1 MKNDFKSFFVVFLV
15 LASIIAVA
23 GMFDTSYNKWA
34 GVGLLLILLAALYL
48 MIGLILSF
56 FEKTRHVAKALLLS
70 AGIILLIGASICGVA
85 PMKF

>member
-1 MKNDFKSFFVVFLV
+1 MKNDFKSFFVVFLG
-15 LASIIAVA
+15 LAAAIAVA

-34 GVGLLLILLAALYL
+34 GVGLLLILLAAIYL
-48 MIGLILSF
+48 VVGVILIF

-70 AGIILLIGASICGVA
+70 AGIILLIGASICGAA